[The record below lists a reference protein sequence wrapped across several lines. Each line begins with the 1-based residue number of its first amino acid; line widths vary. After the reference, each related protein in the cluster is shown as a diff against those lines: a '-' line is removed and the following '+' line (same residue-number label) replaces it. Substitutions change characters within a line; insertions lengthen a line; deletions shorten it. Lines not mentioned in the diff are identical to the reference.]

1 MAKKRAR
8 IEDARTRRASQ
19 HDQHGV
25 GFVPEQAYTLGRQGG
40 SRTEIFFDERAAADA
55 NVRPG
60 PEVHRH
66 DGANDSTFAW
76 NPSDA
81 EHYRRYAEPW
91 DTPGVISY
99 DGALLDGLA
108 NLSKTA
114 HEHVGC
120 ALWCGPPTRRETV
133 CDPATL

>member
-1 MAKKRAR
+1 MS
-8 IEDARTRRASQ
+8 ELQPMRTFDPDRRCI
-19 HDQHGV
+19 V
-25 GFVPEQAYTLGRQGG
+25 
-40 SRTEIFFDERAAADA
+40 
-55 NVRPG
+55 
-60 PEVHRH
+60 H

-81 EHYRRYAEPW
+81 EHYRRYAQPW

-120 ALWCGPPTRRETV
+120 ALWCGPPTSRETV
-133 CDPATL
+133 CDPASLLGGAHARFRNPPQARA